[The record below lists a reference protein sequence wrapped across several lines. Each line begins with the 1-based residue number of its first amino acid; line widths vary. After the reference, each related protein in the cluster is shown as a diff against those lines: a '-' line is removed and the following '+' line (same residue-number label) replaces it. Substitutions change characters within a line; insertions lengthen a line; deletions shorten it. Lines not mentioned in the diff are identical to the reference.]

1 MNALISLWSIISTL
15 TASLT
20 RTNELVQTMNSRME
34 RSLGMHEPEGDTLAI
49 ESEPVKKGKK

>member
-1 MNALISLWSIISTL
+1 MNALLNLWGIIATL

-20 RTNELVQTMNSRME
+20 RTNELVQTMNGRME
-34 RSLGMHEPEGDTLAI
+34 RSLGMNEPEDMLAI